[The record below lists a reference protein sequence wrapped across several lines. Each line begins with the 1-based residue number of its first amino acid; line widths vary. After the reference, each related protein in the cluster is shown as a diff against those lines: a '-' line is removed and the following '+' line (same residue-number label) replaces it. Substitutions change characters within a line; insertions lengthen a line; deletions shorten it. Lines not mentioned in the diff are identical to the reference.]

1 MPLTFRPAE
10 PCDIPLLRDLASR
23 IWRVSYADLLAPA
36 QIEYMLAWMYAA
48 PKIAGELAGGVL
60 WQVALLD
67 AVPAGYLSLGTQPG
81 GIAELHKLYL
91 LPEHHGI
98 GHGQTMLAHA
108 CDLATARG
116 ASELHLRV
124 NKRNTRALRAY
135 ERAGFR
141 IIDSILADIGG
152 GFAMD
157 DYILAR
163 PLTPAPPGPHPP

>member
-23 IWRVSYADLLAPA
+23 IWRASYTDILAPA
-36 QIEYMLAWMYAA
+36 QIDYMLGWMYAE
-48 PKIAGELAGGVL
+48 PKIAQELGDGVL

-67 AVPAGYLSLGTQPG
+67 SLPAGYLALSAPAGGT
-81 GIAELHKLYL
+81 AELHKLYL
-91 LPEHHGI
+91 LPSHHGC
-98 GHGQTMLAHA
+98 GHGQAMLAHA
-108 CDLATARG
+108 CGLASQQGAR
-116 ASELHLRV
+116 ELHLRV
-124 NKRNTRALRAY
+124 NKRNARALRAY

-163 PLTPAPPGPHPP
+163 RLAAC